1 MEKPA
6 LWVCGMEETPRKAP
20 GMDRRRRS
28 DRRSGLDRRQMGE
41 RRAFPDL
48 QLPEECRN
56 GICPDCPYTLRSG
69 KDRRD
74 HTDRRGTHKPKPS
87 VMFALTDDEIRF
99 LLGTS

>member
-1 MEKPA
+1 MEKLA
-6 LWVCGMEETPRKAP
+6 LWDCGMEESPRKAA
-20 GMDRRRRS
+20 GMDRRRKS
-28 DRRSGLDRRQMGE
+28 DRRNGLDRRQAGE

-48 QLPEECRN
+48 QLPDECRASMCRN
-56 GICPDCPYTLRSG
+56 CPCTLRSG

-74 HTDRRGTHKPKPS
+74 NTERRGTYKPKPS